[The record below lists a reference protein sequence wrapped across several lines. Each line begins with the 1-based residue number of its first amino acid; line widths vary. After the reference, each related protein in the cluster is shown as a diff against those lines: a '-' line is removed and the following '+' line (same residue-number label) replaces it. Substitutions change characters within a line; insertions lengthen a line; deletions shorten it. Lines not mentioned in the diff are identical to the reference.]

1 LGHGFLD
8 GDAKRS
14 AAIQD
19 RDLHLNLSDLAVKG
33 EPFRAIGPSNN
44 GEPR

>member
-8 GDAKRS
+8 GNAKRS
-14 AAIQD
+14 AAMQD
-19 RDLHLNLSDLAVKG
+19 RDLHLNLSDLAIKG

-44 GEPR
+44 GEPP

>member
-1 LGHGFLD
+1 V
-8 GDAKRS
+8 DAKHS
-14 AAIQD
+14 AAIQE

-44 GEPR
+44 GEPP